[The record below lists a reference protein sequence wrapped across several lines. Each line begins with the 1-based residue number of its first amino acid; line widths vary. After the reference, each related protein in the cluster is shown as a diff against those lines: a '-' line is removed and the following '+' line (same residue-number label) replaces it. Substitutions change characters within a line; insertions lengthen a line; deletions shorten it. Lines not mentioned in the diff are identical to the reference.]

1 VAENVGFFDKRH
13 SRNSLLKRQWGNQIK
28 WFENSAI
35 APNNI
40 ASTVKDKTFTQY
52 QKDNIENF
60 GTLLGNSGV
69 PKNLTQY
76 EDDAAFKSSMGFSD
90 LMSSKLSNVM
100 STNLSPQR
108 DNQKIKDRGEEYY
121 DDLVP

>member
-1 VAENVGFFDKRH
+1 MGFFDKRH
-13 SRNSLLKRQWGNQIK
+13 SRNSLLKRQWGHQIK

-40 ASTVKDKTFTQY
+40 AAAVKDKTFTQY
-52 QKDNIENF
+52 QKENIENF

-76 EDDAAFKSSMGFSD
+76 EEDAAFRSSMGFSD

-100 STNLSPQR
+100 SANPSPQR
-108 DNQKIKDRGEEYY
+108 DNQIIKEGDEDFC

>member
-1 VAENVGFFDKRH
+1 MAETIGFFDKRH

-52 QKDNIENF
+52 QKGNIENF

-76 EDDAAFKSSMGFSD
+76 EEETAFRSSMGFSD

-100 STNLSPQR
+100 SANLSPQR
-108 DNQKIKDRGEEYY
+108 DNSKIKDRSDDYV